1 MNVTGSLIQAFIV
14 CPRQAW
20 LLSRQLT
27 GNQYND
33 FLAIGR
39 LISEESYKREKREV
53 QIEGGKIDF
62 IRSEKGE
69 LVLVEVKKSS
79 KYLEASRMQLLFYL
93 KKLNFKDQ
101 NITGEIRIPM
111 EKKVIKVTW
120 DAEARKEIEKII
132 QELESMIVQGKPPD
146 VEYSLRCK
154 TCSYNE
160 FCWS

>member
-1 MNVTGSLIQAFIV
+1 MNVTGSLIQAYMV

-62 IRSEKGE
+62 IKNDKGE
-69 LVLVEVKKSS
+69 LILVEVKKSS
-79 KYLEASRMQLLFYL
+79 KHLEASKMQLLFYL
-93 KKLNFKDQ
+93 KKLSSQNQ
-101 NITGEIRIPM
+101 NIGGEIRIPR

-120 DAEARKEIEKII
+120 DDESRKEIEKVI
-132 QELESMIVQGKPPD
+132 QELESLIIQDKPPAAT
-146 VEYSLRCK
+146 YSSKCK

>member
-39 LISEESYKREKREV
+39 LISEESYKREKKEV

-62 IRSEKGE
+62 IRNEKGE
-69 LVLVEVKKSS
+69 LILVEVKKSN
-79 KYLEASRMQLLFYL
+79 KHLEASKMQLLFYL
-93 KKLNFKDQ
+93 KNLSFQNQ
-101 NITGEIRIPM
+101 NIAGEIRIPR
-111 EKKVIKVTW
+111 EKKVIRVSW
-120 DAEARKEIEKII
+120 NAESRKKIEKII
-132 QELESMIVQGKPPD
+132 KEVEHLIIQDKPPI
-146 VEYSLRCK
+146 VTYSSKCK

-160 FCWS
+160 ICWS